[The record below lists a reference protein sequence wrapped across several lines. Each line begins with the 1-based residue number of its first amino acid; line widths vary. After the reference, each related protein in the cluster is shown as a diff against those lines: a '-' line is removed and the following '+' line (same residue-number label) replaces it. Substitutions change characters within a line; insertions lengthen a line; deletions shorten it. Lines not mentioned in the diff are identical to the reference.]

1 MCMCMYLNKSDLKTV
16 CLRIAYSYRLT
27 DFITRKKIKRN
38 ASTWNQRFIEMRQHT
53 VCDVE
58 CVGHVRRS
66 FVLFVRQAD
75 VCICHVSTR
84 WRKSIF
90 IEFCNRK
97 TLQNCYLMTH
107 CMWWLIQS
115 RFEAVLTSMA
125 IRLSVFWVLWLTC
138 LEKTAMSSLNDSEEQ
153 TSPPATPGS
162 RGVHVASSH
171 FSNISARSGNSGCLK
186 KKITL
191 AYNIK
196 NKQIIYSNFF

>member
-125 IRLSVFWVLWLTC
+125 IRLSVFFGFVTYLFRENGNVFVERLRGANVTASHAWFSWRACRQLTF
-138 LEKTAMSSLNDSEEQ
+138 LEYQ
-153 TSPPATPGS
+153 
-162 RGVHVASSH
+162 
-171 FSNISARSGNSGCLK
+171 C
-186 KKITL
+186 
-191 AYNIK
+191 
-196 NKQIIYSNFF
+196 